1 MSTASIAAS
10 SSATSLPHPRLLP
23 DSIFA
28 RLFLLVIGAILCSHL
43 MTSILAVNVLDR
55 FTGPQFF
62 VPETISPE
70 CGAPELRRGHGGLVS
85 ALPHARSLGFQS
97 TPHGA
102 FPHYGRGFGRGLPPT
117 FWLGLSLQFLML
129 TLAAWFG
136 AKMLAQPITQLAQA
150 AAELGNN
157 LNAPALQ
164 ESGPREAR
172 QAARVFNR
180 MRQRIRANVEER
192 DRFLAAVSHDL
203 RSPLTRMKLRL
214 GRLPADSGQEKFES
228 DIDEMAAMLN
238 ATLEY
243 LRGDATQEAPKL
255 CDAQALIEAMVEDAC
270 EVGEDVTVTGGLAPM
285 HLHPLA
291 LRRCLSN
298 LLGNALRYGERAEV
312 TLSDDGVTARID
324 IRDYGPGIPEDKM
337 ETVFEPFVRLES
349 SRNKATGG
357 VGLGLS
363 IARAA
368 AMQCGGRL
376 ELRNAPGGGLVAS
389 LVFLREAQR

>member
-1 MSTASIAAS
+1 MSTVAAS
-10 SSATSLPHPRLLP
+10 LPHPLPHPRLLP

-43 MTSILAVNVLDR
+43 MTSLLVVNIVDR

-70 CGAPELRRGHGGLVS
+70 CAAPDVRHGRASILNG
-85 ALPHARSLGFQS
+85 LPHARSLGFQS

-102 FPHYGRGFGRGLPPT
+102 FPHYGRGFGHGLPPA
-117 FWLGLSLQFLML
+117 FWLGLSVQFLML

-136 AKMLAQPITQLAQA
+136 AKMLARPITELAQG

-157 LNAPALQ
+157 LNAPAVR

-180 MRQRIRANVEER
+180 MRERIRANVEER
-192 DRFLAAVSHDL
+192 ERFLAAVSHDL

-214 GRLPADSGQEKFES
+214 QRLSSEGAQQKFED

-238 ATLEY
+238 ATLDY
-243 LRGDATQEAPKL
+243 LRGDAAQDAPQL
-255 CDAQALIEAMVEDAC
+255 VDVQALIEAMAEDAR
-270 EVGEDVTVTGGLAPM
+270 EAGEDVTVSGAIAPM
-285 HLHPLA
+285 PAYPLA

-298 LLGNALRYGERAEV
+298 LIGNALRYGERAEI
-312 TLSDDGVTARID
+312 TLCDADGQARID
-324 IRDYGPGIPEDKM
+324 IRDFGPGIPEDKM
-337 ETVFEPFVRLES
+337 ALVFEPFVRLES

-357 VGLGLS
+357 VGLGLA

-376 ELRNAPGGGLVAS
+376 TLRNAEDGGLVAS
-389 LVFLREAQR
+389 LVFGREAGH